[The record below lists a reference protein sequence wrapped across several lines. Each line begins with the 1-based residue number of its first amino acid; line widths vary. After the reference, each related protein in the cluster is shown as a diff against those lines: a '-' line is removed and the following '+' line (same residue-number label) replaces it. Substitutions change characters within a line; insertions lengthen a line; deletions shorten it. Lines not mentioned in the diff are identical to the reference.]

1 MKHVGRH
8 GDKKVVVLY
17 RTVPDEDHM
26 CLVSYSDTLPR
37 LYHDGVM
44 KVLESKQGQD
54 AGELAEVLHRHLLP
68 DGTNIL
74 QSIHRAGLIKKV
86 PASQVI
92 MTPDP
97 RNSVRLDEL
106 NKILK
111 EMSQGQDAVRR
122 MAELDAQ
129 AGMRDPQKSEK
140 IPASMRSADALSD
153 SALAQNL
160 RTQAERMQSEA
171 NGLLAE
177 SQRLMTEADQMS
189 SNATESVNQVQVAR
203 KAKKDAAAAAP
214 VRRRRRPVAG

>member
-1 MKHVGRH
+1 MKPVGRH

-37 LYHDGVM
+37 IYHDGVM

-68 DGTNIL
+68 DGTNSL
-74 QSIHRAGLIKKV
+74 QSIHKTGLIKKV
-86 PASQVI
+86 PSSQVI

-106 NKILK
+106 NKIIK

-160 RTQAERMQSEA
+160 RAQAERMQAEA

-189 SNATESVNQVQVAR
+189 SNATDSVNQVQIAR

>member
-37 LYHDGVM
+37 IYHDGVM

-54 AGELAEVLHRHLLP
+54 AGELADVLHRHLLP

-74 QSIHRAGLIKKV
+74 QSIHKTGLIKKV
-86 PASQVI
+86 PSSQVI

-129 AGMRDPQKSEK
+129 AGMRDPQKSDK

-153 SALAQNL
+153 SAIAQNL
-160 RTQAERMQSEA
+160 RSQAERMQSEA
-171 NGLLAE
+171 NSLLAE

-189 SNATESVNQVQVAR
+189 SNASEQVNQVQVAR
-203 KAKKDAAAAAP
+203 KAKKDATATAP

>member
-37 LYHDGVM
+37 IYHDGVM

-171 NGLLAE
+171 NSLLAE
-177 SQRLMTEADQMS
+177 SQRLMAEADQMS